1 MTVDYGVRYSLYPP
15 ITDANNVLTS
25 FLPSAYVAA
34 NAPKCAN
41 AACTLINVGTGD
53 PLNGIIVAGKNS
65 PFGDAI
71 YAFDKGDIQPRIGV
85 TWDPKSTGRTI
96 FRTSYG
102 VYYDQALVG
111 IFEQNSFT
119 NPPYVN
125 TVSIL
130 NPKLSNPGSGT
141 TAATTGVLALI
152 GNGDDFKTP
161 RTQQWNAGIQQQ
173 LYSRGA
179 LEVSYVGAHGDHL
192 IRPIDI
198 NYPNPADV
206 LRLGSVNLA
215 RPYQGYGAITQRM
228 TTARSNYWGILSSF
242 RHNGGAAGSLTLNY
256 TLSRNRTDA
265 SNDRDAIDIPQ
276 DPNNIA
282 IEYADARTDRRHI
295 FTANYVYEIPFLKDS
310 PNSLLKAVLGRLAD
324 RRPDGDQLGPADSAY
339 LGEHQRLPPRR
350 PSQHRRRPGGGRPD
364 RKPVL
369 VQPERLRAGGRRHL
383 RQLGALRIPAAWPQP
398 DRPVAVEELDV
409 QRRAA
414 LPVPDRRHQCVQP
427 HAVAGRPQRER
438 PRQYLH
444 HQPDDVQ
451 SVERYVRTDPE
462 YARAA
467 RNSAR
472 VQVLLVR
479 RDRKK
484 PRRTRR
490 ALRKFVSAFFAISA
504 VFSSS
509 NVE

>member
-1 MTVDYGVRYSLYPP
+1 VDYGVRYSLYPP

-41 AACTLINVGTGD
+41 AACTLITAGSGD

-71 YAFDKGDIQPRIGV
+71 YAFDKKDIQPRIGI
-85 TWDPKSTGRTI
+85 TWDPTSAGRTI

-125 TVSIL
+125 TVSLL
-130 NPKLSNPGSGT
+130 NAKLSNPGSGT
-141 TAATTGVLALI
+141 TSSTTGVLALI
-152 GNGDDFKTP
+152 GNGDNFKTP
-161 RTQQWNAGIQQQ
+161 RTQEWNAGVQQQ

-179 LEVSYVGAHGDHL
+179 LDLSYVGSHGDHL

-215 RPYQGYGAITQRM
+215 RPYQGYGAITQRE

-310 PNSLLKAVLGRLAD
+310 SNTLLKAVLGGWQIAGLTAINSGQ
-324 RRPDGDQLGPADSAY
+324 PI
-339 LGEHQRLPPRR
+339 PRISESTNGFLR
-350 PSQHRRRPGGGRPD
+350 GGRPNIVGD
-364 RKPVL
+364 PAAGNQTANLYWFNPNAYTPAADGSYGNSVRSEFR
-369 VQPERLRAGGRRHL
+369 QPGRNQTDLSLSKNWTFNRTQRLQFRADAINAFNHTQWLADPQANGLDNTCTISLTTCNPSNDTFGQILNTRAPREI
-383 RQLGALRIPAAWPQP
+383 QLGF
-398 DRPVAVEELDV
+398 
-409 QRRAA
+409 
-414 LPVPDRRHQCVQP
+414 
-427 HAVAGRPQRER
+427 
-438 PRQYLH
+438 
-444 HQPDDVQ
+444 
-451 SVERYVRTDPE
+451 
-462 YARAA
+462 
-467 RNSAR
+467 
-472 VQVLLVR
+472 
-479 RDRKK
+479 
-484 PRRTRR
+484 
-490 ALRKFVSAFFAISA
+490 KFYW
-504 VFSSS
+504 
-509 NVE
+509 